1 MHVHRRQFLQAAS
14 QGAAAVALAPLLSSK
29 LCAAAIADDP
39 FAKLDAVAQAQLI
52 ARRDASPLEVLEAAI
67 RRIETLN
74 PRVNAVVA
82 NDFERARSR
91 ARENHF
97 SGPFAGVP
105 FLIKDLNDFAGVRTT
120 YGTRSMLENISKN
133 DGPYVAACVAAGV
146 NVVGKSNT
154 PEFGLTGTTESLAL
168 GPCYNPWN
176 VTRSSGGSS
185 GGAGA
190 AVASGMVPMAQGS
203 DGGGSIRIP
212 ASCCG
217 VFGLKPSRGRL
228 TGSNDEFQF
237 SVNGAL
243 SRTVRDTAHLLAHTE
258 REKPSPGLKPIG
270 LVEGPNKRRLTIG
283 MYLKGASG
291 QEPSTDV
298 TSAILSTAQ
307 LCEELGHEVRI
318 ARINYSGS
326 QMAEDFLTLWASSA
340 GEVVERLEK
349 ERGRKATLQDFEPLT
364 LAFAAQHHNGGKDKI
379 PAAAERLQALAQA
392 FGQQMEPYDLL
403 LCPVLSTAPPV
414 IGEYAPTIPFEEL
427 LARMIAYVAYTPVF
441 NVTGMPA
448 MSVPLTWNEQG
459 LPIGSQFAAKSGDE
473 RTLLELAYE
482 LEAARPWADQWAPCS
497 ALGQSS

>member
-14 QGAAAVALAPLLSSK
+14 QGAAAVALAPLLSSNSW
-29 LCAAAIADDP
+29 AASIAGDP
-39 FAKLDAVAQAQLI
+39 FAKLDAVAQAQAI
-52 ARRDASPLEVLEAAI
+52 ATGDATATEVLNAAI
-67 RRIETLN
+67 RRIEALN
-74 PRVNAVVA
+74 PRINAVVA
-82 NDFERARSR
+82 NDFQRARSR
-91 ARENHF
+91 AQENHF
-97 SGPFAGVP
+97 SGAFAGVP
-105 FLIKDLNDFAGVRTT
+105 FLIKDLDDFAGVRTT
-120 YGTRSMLENISKN
+120 YGTRSMLENISKA
-133 DGPYVAACVAAGV
+133 DEPYVAACVATGV

-176 VTRSSGGSS
+176 LTRSSGGSS

-190 AVASGMVPMAQGS
+190 AVAAGMVPMAQGS

-228 TGSNDEFQF
+228 MGSNDEFEF

-243 SRTVRDTAHLLAHTE
+243 SRTVRDTAYLLAHTE
-258 REKPSPGLKPIG
+258 REKPSPGLNPIG
-270 LVEGPNKRRLTIG
+270 LVTGPNKRRLTIG

-291 QEPSTDV
+291 QEPSSDV
-298 TSAILSTAQ
+298 TSAILATAR

-318 ARINYSGS
+318 SRIDFSGS

-340 GEVVERLEK
+340 GDAVERLEN

-364 LAFAAQHHNGGKDKI
+364 LAFAAQHHGGGKEKI
-379 PAAAERLQALAQA
+379 PVAAERLKALAKNVA
-392 FGQQMEPYDLL
+392 DQMEPYDLL
-403 LCPVLSTAPPV
+403 LGPVLSTAPPR
-414 IGEYAPTIPFEEL
+414 IGEYAPTVPFEEL
-427 LARMIAYVAYTPVF
+427 MTRMIAYVAYTPVF

-482 LEAARPWADQWAPCS
+482 LEAARPWADKWAPCS
-497 ALGQSS
+497 AGASSA